1 MDSKKVMELLAD
13 FKLTDRINPQNRES
27 SILELLIDEYDKY
40 MNRKDKDRDEEVEEL
55 FDQAIQY
62 QKKVVAELDS
72 SVFIIQN
79 ENPTKVDIAKTYA
92 NQISNLKGTQN
103 LKETQNQNPKISSS
117 SSSLSTPRNSQL
129 NTVDAMWFVS
139 LKKDAQIDA
148 QFEEIKTH
156 LFVGETEHAKKK
168 LDAIL
173 DKEPTNAGAHLA
185 MYLARAKIKTLDAFF
200 QNKNLSFDIDND
212 LKRAMQYATPAQKNF
227 AMKTLQERE
236 NERIYAK
243 AMIDKISMKTS
254 ADCKAVAE
262 LFEKIGNYKDAPK
275 QAAECRT
282 KEKELSKKETEAQNR
297 LLALQTETDEKQEID
312 RIHLEIFSGTS
323 LSETKLNEY
332 TKRLNEL
339 KGKYSEY
346 DTKIKDALEKAKKI
360 LADTKKKA
368 TAAKIDAASKRFDGI
383 VYAVVLIVML
393 YFAMSFRFSFQLVK
407 YAVQERRIGSA
418 SEEMYEKCVQ
428 MVNMVDTFF
437 SAGVIPPWNP
447 YGEANRY
454 VEIKDSPINY
464 VLLLHDVDTLQFHDS
479 GSVNIVSLQNVIPKI
494 YYSSL
499 KSKNLV
505 VSKACGAFELR
516 ASTSV
521 ETVVLNN
528 LVDGHINIVENDS
541 LKKIE
546 IKKATKD
553 ISINLVDC
561 PLLETIILPADTRR
575 ITIDGDG
582 DFKGQIQCEN
592 TNLEI
597 VYEE

>member
-227 AMKTLQERE
+227 AMKTLQVRE

-275 QAAECRT
+275 LAAECRT

-312 RIHLEIFSGTS
+312 Q
-323 LSETKLNEY
+323 
-332 TKRLNEL
+332 
-339 KGKYSEY
+339 Y

-360 LADTKKKA
+360 LADNKKKA
-368 TAAKIDAASKRFDGI
+368 TAAKIDAASKKFDGI